1 MEGDDGMLGGDGVV
15 RSDVG
20 SEGGVSALDWG
31 ADELMHR
38 VSGALGSHDWQMAVK
53 IAGECQK
60 WLQCLLGRFDRR
72 LNKAGLRYRPNS
84 REE

>member
-20 SEGGVSALDWG
+20 SEGGVSVLDWE

-38 VSGALGSHDWQMAVK
+38 VSEALESHDWKLAV
-53 IAGECQK
+53 IAAGECQK
-60 WLQCLLGRFDRR
+60 WLKCLLGRFSRR
-72 LNKAGLRYRPNS
+72 QNKAGLSYRPNS